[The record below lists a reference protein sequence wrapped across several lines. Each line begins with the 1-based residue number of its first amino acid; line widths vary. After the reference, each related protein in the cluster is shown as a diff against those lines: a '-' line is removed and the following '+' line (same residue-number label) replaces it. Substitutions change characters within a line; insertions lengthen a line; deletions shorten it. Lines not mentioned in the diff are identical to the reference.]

1 MTEQQQQHLERM
13 MARFTHALADK
24 YTAGQREHGGNVW
37 LKRGMLREAKAEV
50 LDLWVYLDTLEQQLE
65 ERAPLL
71 AEFVTGYEVRPM
83 PDATGEP

>member
-1 MTEQQQQHLERM
+1 